1 MTPGRD
7 GPLRILLVEDSPAD
21 AALLEAQ
28 LADGPEPAAVVHAET
43 LQQAVALTGQGAFDA
58 ILLDLTLPDC
68 QGLETVVRARVI
80 WPGLPIVVLTG
91 AQDEDL
97 GFEAVRLGL
106 QDYLVKGQ
114 AVGATISRALRYAV
128 ERKRTEN
135 EILQMK
141 NELEQRVVERTVQL
155 RQLALQLT
163 IAEEEERRR
172 LAELLH
178 DSLQQ
183 LLVYAHLTVGEAAS
197 LAREEQLRQSLE
209 RVERGL
215 AEAIEVSRS
224 LTTELSPP
232 LLYERGLLAAV
243 RGVAARL
250 QERVGLVVDLR
261 AGADA
266 EPRQEIARVLLFQSI
281 RELLANVIKHAGV
294 RETLVEIVRRGA
306 AISVTVS
313 DQGRGFEPASPDCQG
328 SGGGFGLFSIRER
341 LRQLGGTFDVE
352 STPGRGTSVTLH
364 VPDTDAEDGGGAD
377 AAAGR
382 GPV

>member
-1 MTPGRD
+1 MLPGRD
-7 GPLRILLVEDSPAD
+7 GPLRILLVEDSPSD
-21 AALLEAQ
+21 AALLDAQ
-28 LADGPEPAAVVHAET
+28 LADCPEPVAVVHAET
-43 LQQAVALTGQGAFDA
+43 LQQAVALTAQGVFDA

-68 QGLETVVRARVI
+68 QGLETVVRARVV

-91 AQDEDL
+91 AQDEEL

-114 AVGATISRALRYAV
+114 AGGAMISRALRYAV
-128 ERKRTEN
+128 ERKRAEN
-135 EILQMK
+135 EILRMK
-141 NELEQRVVERTVQL
+141 NELEQRVVERTAQL

-215 AEAIEVSRS
+215 AEAIAVSRS

-250 QERVGLVVDLR
+250 QERVGLVVELR

-281 RELLANVIKHAGV
+281 RELLANVVKHAGV
-294 RETLVEIVRRGA
+294 REALVEIVRRGA
-306 AISVTVS
+306 TISVTVT
-313 DQGRGFEPASPDCQG
+313 DRGRGFEPASPDCQG

-341 LRQLGGTFDVE
+341 LRQLGGTFDAE
-352 STPGRGTSVTLH
+352 SAPGRGTSVTLQ
-364 VPDTDAEDGGGAD
+364 VPDTDTGCGTGT
-377 AAAGR
+377 AAGP
-382 GPV
+382 GPS